1 MRRARRAHIPVEGRG
16 ARCPL
21 FEQGCIVM
29 VAASSSAR
37 VSLQNGDLR
46 GGRWTCHLLSATRA
60 RMQEKVPA
68 ARHAAGVV
76 MLCSLA
82 LDRAGRA
89 SLTPCMADE
98 AALTM
103 EAVQT
108 VQTPYGQAL
117 RCNGVSKT
125 GKRCGKAALRGAK
138 TCGIHGPTGAGYWSR
153 DGVRE
158 DHAAVPRRCGGVPR
172 PADRGRDELPRCAG
186 TLTAHQQ
193 AGGRS

>member
-1 MRRARRAHIPVEGRG
+1 
-16 ARCPL
+16 
-21 FEQGCIVM
+21 M

-98 AALTM
+98 AALTT

-138 TCGIHGPTGAGYWSR
+138 TCGIHGPTGSGYWSR

-158 DHAAVPRRCGGVPR
+158 DPRLFPNAAGDTTPRRPR
-172 PADRGRDELPRCAG
+172 
-186 TLTAHQQ
+186 
-193 AGGRS
+193 S

>member
-1 MRRARRAHIPVEGRG
+1 
-16 ARCPL
+16 
-21 FEQGCIVM
+21 
-29 VAASSSAR
+29 
-37 VSLQNGDLR
+37 
-46 GGRWTCHLLSATRA
+46 
-60 RMQEKVPA
+60 MQEKVPA

-98 AALTM
+98 AALTT

-158 DHAAVPRRCGGVPR
+158 DPRLFPNAAGGYYAPPTEVVMSF
-172 PADRGRDELPRCAG
+172 
-186 TLTAHQQ
+186 LTAQERSLRISRQ
-193 AGGRS
+193 AAAIDAVSLELVHGLVEGMVQVIATFVPPAREVEALGALYDWQASLLPGVVRL